1 MGSYNISQ
9 MVDETGLTA
18 HTLRYYERELLIQN
32 VPRDQSGRR
41 SYSLNHVKGVKFIN
55 ALRSTGMP
63 IKDIKRYLTLYN
75 SGEETRADRLSLLK
89 SHRISVSEKLQ
100 QITTN
105 LEVVDR
111 KIKGY
116 ESGLY

>member
-32 VPRDQSGRR
+32 VPRDQGGRR
-41 SYSLNHVKGVKFIN
+41 SYSLDHVKGVKFIN

-63 IKDIKRYLTLYN
+63 IKDIKRYLALYE
-75 SGEETRADRLSLLK
+75 SGKGTRADRLGLLK
-89 SHRISVSEKLQ
+89 NHRVSVSTQLQ
-100 QITTN
+100 QIQTN

-116 ESGLY
+116 EDGLY

>member
-18 HTLRYYERELLIQN
+18 HTLRYYERESLIQN
-32 VPRDQSGRR
+32 VPRDHGGRR
-41 SYSLNHVKGVKFIN
+41 SYNISHVKGVKFIN

-63 IKDIKRYLTLYN
+63 IKDIKRYLALYN
-75 SGEETRADRLSLLK
+75 LGEETRPDRLALLK
-89 SHRISVSEKLQ
+89 THRDNVSAQLQ
-100 QITTN
+100 QIKTN

-111 KIKGY
+111 KITGY
-116 ESGLY
+116 EEGRY